1 MFLLWC
7 DFSIVNKDYE
17 EMNWLVCFI
26 CNSMTFKYLFIGS
39 LNYTSLQS
47 PSETLLHFNNKTPI
61 LEKLEAIAVLIPA
74 IFPQTR

>member
-26 CNSMTFKYLFIGS
+26 CNAMTFKYLFIGS